1 MLASVAA
8 QESSAALARR
18 LRRYT
23 VPHLL
28 CVDEGGYLSYDSRSH
43 SACP

>member
-1 MLASVAA
+1 MLADLAA
-8 QESSAALARR
+8 QESSAALARH

-28 CVDEGGYLSYDSRSH
+28 CVDEVG
-43 SACP
+43 